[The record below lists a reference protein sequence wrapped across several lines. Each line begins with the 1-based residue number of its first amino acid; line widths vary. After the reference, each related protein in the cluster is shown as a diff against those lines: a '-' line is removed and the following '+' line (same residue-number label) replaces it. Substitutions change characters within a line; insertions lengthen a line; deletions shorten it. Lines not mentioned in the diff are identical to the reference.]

1 MHGFSYEGA
10 LGLGPQ
16 ILNVLAKKQQLA
28 SHNIANASTPPKADP
43 VTGITPIS
51 NGIDITEEVINAK
64 LADISYTA
72 NAKVIQV
79 QLKTEKE
86 LLNILA

>member
-1 MHGFSYEGA
+1 LVDAVSSSLA
-10 LGLGPQ
+10 GL
-16 ILNVLAKKQQLA
+16 NAASTRLATA
-28 SHNIANASTPPKADP
+28 SNRIANASTPPKPDE
-43 VTGITPIS
+43 VTGITPSS
-51 NGIDITEEVINAK
+51 NGISIDEEIVNAK

>member
-1 MHGFSYEGA
+1 MVDAISSSLA
-10 LGLGPQ
+10 GLNAASSRLATAADRISKAGLNTTTTTPQ
-16 ILNVLAKKQQLA
+16 TKPPADINLA
-28 SHNIANASTPPKADP
+28 
-43 VTGITPIS
+43 
-51 NGIDITEEVINAK
+51 EEIVNSK

-72 NAKVIQV
+72 NAKVLQV

>member
-1 MHGFSYEGA
+1 MIDAISTSIA
-10 LGLGPQ
+10 GL
-16 ILNVLAKKQQLA
+16 NAASSRLATSA
-28 SHNIANASTPPKADP
+28 DRIANAGIQPKTTPPQTKPPAD
-43 VTGITPIS
+43 I
-51 NGIDITEEVINAK
+51 NLDEEIVNSK

>member
-1 MHGFSYEGA
+1 MVDGISSSLA
-10 LGLGPQ
+10 GL
-16 ILNVLAKKQQLA
+16 NAASSRLATA
-28 SHNIANASTPPKADP
+28 SSRIANASTPPKPDP
-43 VTGITPIS
+43 VTNITPAN
-51 NGIDITEEVINAK
+51 NGINLDEEIVNAK

>member
-1 MHGFSYEGA
+1 MVDAISSSLA
-10 LGLGPQ
+10 GL
-16 ILNVLAKKQQLA
+16 NAASSRLATA
-28 SHNIANASTPPKADP
+28 SSRIANAFTPPKPDP
-43 VTGITPIS
+43 VTGITPSS
-51 NGIDITEEVINAK
+51 NGIYLDEEIINSK

-72 NAKVIQV
+72 SAKVIQV

>member
-1 MHGFSYEGA
+1 MVDAISSSLA
-10 LGLGPQ
+10 GL
-16 ILNVLAKKQQLA
+16 NAASSRLATA
-28 SHNIANASTPPKADP
+28 SSRIANASTPPKADP
-43 VTGITPIS
+43 VTGITPSS
-51 NGIDITEEVINAK
+51 NGIDISEEVINSK

-72 NAKVIQV
+72 SAKVIQV

>member
-1 MHGFSYEGA
+1 MVDAISSSLA
-10 LGLGPQ
+10 GL
-16 ILNVLAKKQQLA
+16 NAASSRLATAADRISKAGLTTNTTVSQQ
-28 SHNIANASTPPKADP
+28 TKPPAD
-43 VTGITPIS
+43 I
-51 NGIDITEEVINAK
+51 NLDEEIVNSK

-72 NAKVIQV
+72 NAKVIQA

>member
-1 MHGFSYEGA
+1 MVDAISSSLA
-10 LGLGPQ
+10 GL
-16 ILNVLAKKQQLA
+16 NAASSRLATA
-28 SHNIANASTPPKADP
+28 SSRIANASTPPKPDP
-43 VTGITPIS
+43 VTNITPAT
-51 NGIDITEEVINAK
+51 NGINLDEEIVNSK

>member
-1 MHGFSYEGA
+1 MVDGIGSS
-10 LGLGPQ
+10 LSGL
-16 ILNVLAKKQQLA
+16 NAASSRLATA
-28 SHNIANASTPPKADP
+28 SSRIANASTPPKADP
-43 VTGITPIS
+43 VTGITPAS

>member
-1 MHGFSYEGA
+1 MVDAIRTSLA
-10 LGLGPQ
+10 GL
-16 ILNVLAKKQQLA
+16 NA
-28 SHNIANASTPPKADP
+28 ASTRLATSADRIAKAGIQTNTVQPQTKPPAD
-43 VTGITPIS
+43 I
-51 NGIDITEEVINAK
+51 NLDEEIVNSK